1 MDINSDDLQDDTKPS
16 TQDGSQNGSQNGI
29 QEHAGSAERS
39 SEFRPEYRKKA
50 IRSYV
55 VRAGRMTEGQRNAFS
70 SGWSFYG
77 LKLDD
82 GPIDAETIFG
92 RKAPLIVEIGFG
104 MGDSL
109 LQMASAAPEHDFI
122 GIEVHPPG
130 VGRLIA
136 SAEEQQIKNLRVYLA
151 DATDV
156 LNECIPSSSLHRLQL
171 YFPDPWHKKKH
182 NKRRIVQPQFVQLIR
197 DKLELGGVLHMATDW
212 QHYAEQ
218 MLEVLE
224 VAPGFKN
231 TVGEQQYSPRP
242 EYRPLTKF
250 EKRGERLGHGVW
262 DLLYQK
268 ID

>member
-1 MDINSDDLQDDTKPS
+1 MDINNDDLHGQPGAELKPETSPEDD
-16 TQDGSQNGSQNGI
+16 
-29 QEHAGSAERS
+29 SARTS
-39 SEFRPEYRKKA
+39 DFRPEYRKKA

-55 VRAGRMTEGQRNAFS
+55 LRAGRMTEGQRNAFS
-70 SGWSFYG
+70 SGWDVYG

-82 GPIDAETIFG
+82 GPIDAEVIFG
-92 RKAPLIVEIGFG
+92 RKAPLVVEIGFG

-109 LQMASAAPEHDFI
+109 LQMASAAPEQDFI

-156 LNECIPSSSLHRLQL
+156 LNECIPSASLHRLQL

-197 DKLELGGVLHMATDW
+197 DKLEIGGVLHMATDW

-218 MLEVLE
+218 MLDVLE

-242 EYRPLTKF
+242 DYRPLTKF

-268 ID
+268 QD

>member
-1 MDINSDDLQDDTKPS
+1 MDI
-16 TQDGSQNGSQNGI
+16 
-29 QEHAGSAERS
+29 
-39 SEFRPEYRKKA
+39 RPEYRKKS

-55 VRAGRMTEGQRNAFS
+55 VRAGRMTDGQRNAFENS
-70 SGWSFYG
+70 WAQYG
-77 LKLDD
+77 LKLTDGAIDTDD
-82 GPIDAETIFG
+82 VFG
-92 RKAPLIVEIGFG
+92 RSGTKVLEIGFG

-109 LQMASAAPEHDFI
+109 LQMAAAEPDTDFI

-136 SAEEQQIKNLRVYLA
+136 SAEEQKITNLRVYLA

-156 LNECIPSSSLHRLQL
+156 LNECIPAQSLQRLQL

-197 DKLELGGVLHMATDW
+197 DKLEVGGVLHMATDW

-231 TVGEQQYSPRP
+231 TVAEQQYSPRP
-242 EYRPLTKF
+242 DYRPLTKF